1 MDVDSASAA
10 RRRRER
16 RLRLWL
22 RHERMTVAMALAEK
36 LHHTSR
42 GQRFARAREEGHRRG
57 FGGDAGVG
65 IFRAPPGYPG
75 VERQLSEPS
84 MMKSSSSSRA
94 PAQ

>member
-16 RLRLWL
+16 RLHSWL

-42 GQRFARAREEGHRRG
+42 GQRFARAGEEGHRNEYEALRRQKPSSP
-57 FGGDAGVG
+57 G
-65 IFRAPPGYPG
+65 ILLAVR
-75 VERQLSEPS
+75 R
-84 MMKSSSSSRA
+84 
-94 PAQ
+94 